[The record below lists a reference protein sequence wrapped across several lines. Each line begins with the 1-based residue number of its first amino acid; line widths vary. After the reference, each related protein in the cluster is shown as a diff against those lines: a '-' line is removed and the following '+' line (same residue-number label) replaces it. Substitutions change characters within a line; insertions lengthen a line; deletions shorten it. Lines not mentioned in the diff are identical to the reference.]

1 MTKKKNSL
9 CITAPMLVF
18 ATLTMPATV
27 SAEDIFWKALTGGKI
42 DLYLRYRFEHVD
54 DGDPVRPDPA
64 NAHTLRTALGY
75 STGLFYN
82 LGAYVQFQDVR
93 VIGNEDFEDGSNN
106 KPQTAQVV
114 DPEGTEVH
122 QANLRYEGVPKT
134 VLRFGRQE
142 IEHRQAPLHRYI
154 GNILWRQHW
163 QSFDGIRALS
173 QYLPDTVMDYA
184 YIWNVNR
191 IFGERNPIP
200 DRSHFRIDGH
210 LINIQYKGLKFIK
223 FESYAYLLDFNSDL
237 VTTTRFST
245 QTYGL
250 RIEGPYDL
258 VPGKWKLIYTGEF
271 ANQRDYGDNPFDI
284 DVNYYLGELG
294 FTFTPGGAIELI
306 TVKGSYEVL
315 EGDGGFAAFQT
326 PLGTNHAFQG
336 WADRFLITPGD
347 GIDDA
352 FATFATKIY
361 GFQFVAMYHDLSSN
375 RDGYD
380 YGTELDLQL
389 TKTFKEHYTVG
400 LKYADY
406 DADENILNL
415 QRNGLTS
422 TGRQAFD
429 LTKFWAWVEIKF

>member
-1 MTKKKNSL
+1 
-9 CITAPMLVF
+9 MLVF
-18 ATLTMPATV
+18 ATLTMPATA